1 VADKRVPVLAPDPTT
16 GALRFATVDAKD
28 ADAIVKAG
36 GRVLTKAQALSEQ
49 QHVDYEAKGTAEKVV
64 GGATALATGPIVG
77 NALAGTGA
85 ITVAPEVQALQ
96 QGEASALTGGLD
108 QVAVH
113 HALEAT
119 AGKEAAKAY
128 AKNQREIAEANPGAK
143 MAGELVGFGVA
154 AYGGSG
160 LGGAARAIPGIGIGA
175 AGGAAEGLAARALGG
190 VAARGVLGRA
200 LATSG
205 ELAARGAVEGALYG
219 AANEVTEADL
229 GDRDVT
235 ADKLFSAMGHG
246 ALYGGIGG
254 GLLGGTGSLAKSA
267 VVGGVGAAR
276 GGLSRIM
283 GRGEQAVVDAA
294 AKAGGTEATALA
306 KAAEAKPASIA
317 DAWKAPDDFAR
328 RKANELAVDALGAT
342 KTARAAALEHIPGKE
357 QAVGDLLHRIAIK
370 PAAEGEGLIAG
381 ALRAGGAGRADE
393 MLSTIQ
399 AYKYG
404 PVVEGL
410 SGSIKGSGARISV
423 DDVRGMIAK
432 QHDAMLKD
440 PTQITG
446 AKAFADRIT
455 TELSALENAGK
466 VVDGHVDAAEF
477 FYTRAALERNAYEV
491 ARNSGAAG
499 TAYKSFLRELDGH
512 IVSAID
518 DAAAKAGEAGRG
530 DAIRHWK
537 KEYQLASAAERMAE
551 DGVERL
557 QGNNKFSLT
566 DKLVAGAMTTAG
578 AVVGGPVGA
587 AVGGVG
593 GAVASKVVRGRGDA
607 AAAFLLGRMADMGAL
622 SKMVKSANDG
632 IERASKGL
640 LAPPPKGVAL
650 EKPVGSVRDRAETWM
665 KRVAEAKADP
675 EAFVDKVTRETE
687 AMSVHAP
694 ELAGALQKRMT
705 DGIAFLASKMPTPPP
720 PDPLDPKPMPRL
732 TDGEAS
738 KIASYAWY
746 VEKPGRFFEEVS
758 AGKLTFEGIEVAKAL
773 MPGAFAE
780 LQARTAEG
788 LATLAA
794 QGRKPSFSERQKL
807 GALLEFPAT
816 PAQHPQ
822 HMAFLQK
829 NAMLAS
835 QQAQPGPAPA
845 PKRGS
850 QNIAQRSPLDRLEAS
865 GPGRR

>member
-1 VADKRVPVLAPDPTT
+1 
-16 GALRFATVDAKD
+16 
-28 ADAIVKAG
+28 
-36 GRVLTKAQALSEQ
+36 
-49 QHVDYEAKGTAEKVV
+49 
-64 GGATALATGPIVG
+64 
-77 NALAGTGA
+77 
-85 ITVAPEVQALQ
+85 
-96 QGEASALTGGLD
+96 
-108 QVAVH
+108 
-113 HALEAT
+113 
-119 AGKEAAKAY
+119 
-128 AKNQREIAEANPGAK
+128 

-267 VVGGVGAAR
+267 VVGGGGAAR

-283 GRGEQAVVDAA
+283 GRGEQAVADLGAKADVAVSEGKALAKGVAGDAKATAENAVAGARRAAGDAVDDVASGARKTAADAIEATGTKPAQEAAA
-294 AKAGGTEATALA
+294 AKSILEDLRTVEGQKGIAYDFAFDAIGRGNGLQTTRFAGKAQRYLPNGTRDVGEVLMRKGVINKDAGLVEAMRNGTAADMLPKIEAERAVNAQKLHDMTSANPARIDGTEIHAAIESIASQFDKKAGQRQIARSVRAYGDELLDVLGVAGRDAEGKLVVEGNVSVQALVDQRKALDELVYKEVKALDPNMRVGALRDLRKELEGLVVDSFEKAGAGLEGEA
-306 KAAEAKPASIA
+306 KAAYQALKKDHVALSIA
-317 DAWKAPDDFAR
+317 E
-328 RKANELAVDALGAT
+328 ELASDTAMRQAKGATLGLSDRLTGGTGITGLAAGLAHKTVRERGSAAAAVLMHRMAALGT
-342 KTARAAALEHIPGKE
+342 ISK
-357 QAVGDLLHRIAIK
+357 AIK
-370 PAAEGEGLIAG
+370 PI
-381 ALRAGGAGRADE
+381 
-393 MLSTIQ
+393 
-399 AYKYG
+399 
-404 PVVEGL
+404 
-410 SGSIKGSGARISV
+410 
-423 DDVRGMIAK
+423 
-432 QHDAMLKD
+432 
-440 PTQITG
+440 
-446 AKAFADRIT
+446 
-455 TELSALENAGK
+455 
-466 VVDGHVDAAEF
+466 
-477 FYTRAALERNAYEV
+477 
-491 ARNSGAAG
+491 
-499 TAYKSFLRELDGH
+499 
-512 IVSAID
+512 
-518 DAAAKAGEAGRG
+518 
-530 DAIRHWK
+530 
-537 KEYQLASAAERMAE
+537 
-551 DGVERL
+551 
-557 QGNNKFSLT
+557 
-566 DKLVAGAMTTAG
+566 
-578 AVVGGPVGA
+578 
-587 AVGGVG
+587 
-593 GAVASKVVRGRGDA
+593 
-607 AAAFLLGRMADMGAL
+607 
-622 SKMVKSANDG
+622 NDG

-640 LAPPPKGVAL
+640 LAPPPKGVTI